1 MLYYLLY
8 HQSLSFS
15 QVILS
20 FVFTIFAFIVSLS
33 VHEFAH
39 ALVAYKMGDPTPKL
53 TGRLTLNPFKHIDTS
68 GFIMFM
74 LFGVGW
80 AKPVQVNPLNFKKFR
95 KGMRLVAIAG
105 VCANFLLGLIC
116 AIIFALLFKFVG
128 PVNQFVVYL
137 YDLLSYFMLVNS
149 FLVLFNLLPIY
160 PFDGFSFITTF
171 MKGDNKF
178 IRFSVKNSFY
188 ILLAVFL
195 VSIITDLA
203 FGFDILDLYCMLIY
217 DKIYMPIV
225 FLGVL

>member
-1 MLYYLLY
+1 MY